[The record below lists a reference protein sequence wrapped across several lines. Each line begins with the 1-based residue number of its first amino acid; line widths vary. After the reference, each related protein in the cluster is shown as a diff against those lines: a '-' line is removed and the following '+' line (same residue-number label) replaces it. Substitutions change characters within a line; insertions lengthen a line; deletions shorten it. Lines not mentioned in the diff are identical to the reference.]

1 MEREPKQITLKLD
14 LTSCRSVKDKA
25 KLKWQRDDVQATEG
39 SFVGGSITTRGDK
52 TSQKTP
58 Y

>member
-25 KLKWQRDDVQATEG
+25 KINMAAGRRSSDPKDLLLVDPSQQEAT
-39 SFVGGSITTRGDK
+39 K
-52 TSQKTP
+52 
-58 Y
+58 